1 MENARNQFPFIGQQ
15 VKQEEKNL
23 VAKQPEEYT
32 WIINEGLLRDEGSLY
47 GIAAADITDKL
58 GSITSY
64 YQTKTAFPL
73 QKKQYLEEKIAALR
87 STIESNLSALSRV
100 KSEQATWLAGQK
112 ISYRLWPV
120 AFQFLALLAVGS
132 FNFFLVRYWLSP
144 VIDSDIIC
152 MGIYL
157 CGLFSVFI
165 GRGIILDPEE
175 DEAPKQREE
184 TSNRRAYIR
193 EFGVAAAVSFFIC
206 TITYSHYPVQNSVA
220 AFLLLFLLF
229 LCGKVLVNTLFTLKK
244 EISGSYRLMRAG
256 YRARKE
262 ERKLLRKNEEAE
274 KTLQT
279 SLEELQEPQMTLN
292 ALEAEQQY
300 KTHVFLSEYHLAM
313 QSRQAL
319 NKPQLKQ
326 LA

>member
-15 VKQEEKNL
+15 VKQEEKNPA
-23 VAKQPEEYT
+23 AKQPEEYT
-32 WIINEGLLRDEGSLY
+32 WIINEGMLRDEGSLY

-73 QKKQYLEEKIAALR
+73 QKKQYLEDKIATLR
-87 STIESNLSALSRV
+87 TTIEANGSELDRV
-100 KSEQATWLAGQK
+100 KSEHAAWLTGQT

-120 AFQFLALLAVGS
+120 AFQFLALLAVGI

-144 VIDSDIIC
+144 VIDTDIIC
-152 MGIYL
+152 LGIYL

-165 GRGIILDPEE
+165 GRGIILDSEE
-175 DEAPKQREE
+175 GE
-184 TSNRRAYIR
+184 TQAEKSEKKNSKPYIR

-206 TITYSHYPVQNSVA
+206 TITYNHYPVQNSVA

-229 LCGKVLVNTLFTLKK
+229 LCGKVLVSTLLTLKR
-244 EISGSYRLMRAG
+244 EISSSYRLMRAG
-256 YRARKE
+256 YRARKQ
-262 ERKLLRKNEEAE
+262 ERKLLKKNEEAE
-274 KTLQT
+274 KALQL
-279 SLEELQEPQMTLN
+279 SLEELQEPQMTLST
-292 ALEAEQQY
+292 LEAEQQY